1 MKKKIIIL
9 LTIIFTL
16 LMTGCKK
23 QEEDTDSFTIRN
35 IPINMKLG
43 IEYDY
48 NTICYN
54 DETKETTG
62 TAKVTNF
69 KTFKKSNKRLAKEG
83 YEWQQVEI
91 NIIFKDENFIDYG
104 YRYGYLF
111 TDYYNPTLL
120 SDTLEYDKE
129 KDIQIF
135 TVKYDDKE
143 YKNCKAIFTKEK
155 SEMQLDDDKN
165 SYKEVKL
172 TWEFLVPEGYDGIV
186 VGLKKAGITP
196 ENAKYFYE
204 YYNVN
209 QFLLFRLK

>member
-9 LTIIFTL
+9 LTIFFAL
-16 LMTGCKK
+16 LVTGCKK
-23 QEEDTDSFTIRN
+23 QEEDTDSFIIRD

-43 IEYDY
+43 KEHEYT
-48 NTICYN
+48 TICYN

-62 TAKVTNF
+62 IAKVTNF
-69 KTFKKSNKRLAKEG
+69 KTFKKSNKRSAKEG
-83 YEWQQVEI
+83 YEWQQVELS
-91 NIIFKDENFIDYG
+91 IIFNDENFIKYG
-104 YRYGYLF
+104 YRYGYFF

-120 SDTLEYDKE
+120 NDTLEYNEE
-129 KDIQIF
+129 KNIQTF
-135 TVKYDDKE
+135 TIKYDNEE
-143 YKNCKAIFTKEK
+143 YEDCKAIFTKEK
-155 SEMQLDDDKN
+155 SKMQLDEEEK